1 MDGMNQNN
9 NPYEQQP
16 DAYQTNSPYQQS
28 EAQQM
33 NSPYQPNDAQ
43 QTGNPYMPQDNYG
56 MPPVQPYNPNGQKK
70 GIGVK
75 LAVGIA
81 CVVVL
86 LVAVCVGVLA
96 YSRNTPSYKVR
107 KGIENLGKELVAIK
121 NPLTEKLGLSDI
133 ILMMQEDGGH
143 VDTKL
148 DFTIELPIFGDTT
161 IDTTMG
167 IDTDFYKDMHAKELS
182 ADTSLSVMN
191 IEFAHL
197 NIYAND
203 EVFCFSLPE
212 LFIEDMYIE
221 NENVI
226 SQYNNSILAGGS
238 ELDMEDFSINLFPD
252 ENAGIKM
259 RDWRNLSTALGGFE
273 KDFSAFQDAMTVE
286 KVEKGLYRVSYPAKE
301 TDRMLK
307 SLLENYGKLSGT
319 EEELDVWKEYKTLVL
334 SDVNLLFEIDNN
346 NRIDS
351 IMLENPLEV
360 LDGEA
365 SFEAEVFFLGEE
377 RSVDKVQGKFVGN
390 GLDGKT
396 REAIWQV
403 QEVCDDDAYDVDV
416 DIKLTEEDK
425 TIGKLKFVMNCDA
438 VKEKVGITCSF
449 KDEDSEMDIVL
460 KSSIDDY
467 DKGESIEIDL
477 DEITVSF
484 ISDDD
489 NESSF
494 KISGDILVE
503 PLQGKIEPSVEPET
517 AFFEMSL
524 YDWMDIVKELSDAYG
539 GILDALL
546 W

>member
-9 NPYEQQP
+9 NNPYGQQP
-16 DAYQTNSPYQQS
+16 DAYQTNNPYQQS
-28 EAQQM
+28 DAQQM
-33 NSPYQPNDAQ
+33 NNPYQQSDAQ
-43 QTGNPYMPQDNYG
+43 QMNNPYQPQDNYSV
-56 MPPVQPYNPNGQKK
+56 PPVQPYNPNGPKK
-70 GIGVK
+70 GISVK
-75 LAVGIA
+75 LAIA
-81 CVVVL
+81 ISCVVVL
-86 LVAVCVGVLA
+86 LIAVCVGVLA

-107 KGIENLGKELVAIK
+107 KGIENLGKEMVEIK

-133 ILMMQEDGGH
+133 MLMMQEDGGH

-148 DFTIELPIFGDTT
+148 DFVIELPIFG
-161 IDTTMG
+161 DTTMG
-167 IDTDFYKDMHAKELS
+167 IDTDFYKDVNAKELS
-182 ADTSLSVMN
+182 ADTSLSVLN

-203 EVFCFSLPE
+203 EVFCFSVPE

-226 SQYNNSILAGGS
+226 SQYNNSILADGT

-252 ENAGIKM
+252 KDTGIRM
-259 RDWRNLSTALGGFE
+259 RDWRNLSTALGDFE
-273 KDFSAFQDAMTVE
+273 KDFTAFQDAMTIE
-286 KVEKGLYRVSYPAKE
+286 KVEKGLYRVTYPAKE

-319 EEELDVWKEYKTLVL
+319 EEELDIWKEYKTLVV
-334 SDVNLLFEIDNN
+334 SDVNLLLEIDNN

-365 SFEAEVFFLGEE
+365 SLEAEVFFLGES
-377 RSVDKVQGKFVGN
+377 RSIDKVQGKFVGN

-403 QEVCDDDAYDVDV
+403 QEVCSDDAYDVDV
-416 DIKLTEEDK
+416 DFKWTEEDK
-425 TIGKLKFVMNCDA
+425 TVGKMKFVMNCDA
-438 VKEKVGITCSF
+438 VKEKVGITCSI
-449 KDEDSEMDIVL
+449 KDDESEMDIVL

-477 DEITVSF
+477 DEITVSY
-484 ISDDD
+484 ISGDDS
-489 NESSF
+489 ESSF

-524 YDWMDIVKELSDAYG
+524 YDWMDIIEQLEDEYG
-539 GILDALL
+539 YLLDALL

>member
-1 MDGMNQNN
+1 MDGMNQNNN

-28 EAQQM
+28 DAQQM
-33 NSPYQPNDAQ
+33 HNPYQPNNAQ
-43 QTGNPYMPQDNYG
+43 QAGNPYIPQDNYG
-56 MPPVQPYNPNGQKK
+56 IPPVQPYNPGGQKK

-75 LAVGIA
+75 LAIGIA

-86 LVAVCVGVLA
+86 LIAVCVGVLA

-107 KGIENLGKELVAIK
+107 KGIENLGKELLEVK

-161 IDTTMG
+161 MG
-167 IDTDFYKDMHAKELS
+167 IDTDFYKDVNAKELS

-203 EVFCFSLPE
+203 EVFCFSIPE

-226 SQYNNSILAGGS
+226 SQYNNSILADGE

-252 ENAGIKM
+252 ENVGIKM
-259 RDWRNLSTALGGFE
+259 RDWRKLSTALGDFE
-273 KDFSAFQDAMTVE
+273 KDFTAFQDAMTIE
-286 KVEKGLYRVSYPAKE
+286 KVEKGLYRVTYPAKE

-307 SLLENYGKLSGT
+307 SLLKNYGKLSGT

-360 LDGEA
+360 LDGKA
-365 SFEAEVFFLGEE
+365 SFEAEVFFMGEE

-438 VKEKVGITCSF
+438 VKEKVGITCTF
-449 KDEDSEMDIVL
+449 KDEGSEIDIVL

-489 NESSF
+489 SESSF

-517 AFFEMSL
+517 ALFEMSED
-524 YDWMDIVKELSDAYG
+524 DWMDIIDQLRDEYG
-539 GILDALL
+539 YLLDALL

>member
-9 NPYEQQP
+9 NNLYGQQA
-16 DAYQTNSPYQQS
+16 DTYQNS
-28 EAQQM
+28 
-33 NSPYQPNDAQ
+33 NPYQPQN
-43 QTGNPYMPQDNYG
+43 NYG
-56 MPPVQPYNPNGQKK
+56 VPPVQPYNPNGPKK
-70 GIGVK
+70 GFGVK
-75 LAVGIA
+75 LAIGIA
-81 CVVVL
+81 CAVVL
-86 LVAVCVGVLA
+86 LIAVCVGVLM

-107 KGIENLGKELVAIK
+107 KGIENLGKELVEIK
-121 NPLTEKLGLSDI
+121 NPLAEKLGLADI
-133 ILMMQEDGGH
+133 MLMMQEDGGH

-161 IDTTMG
+161 VG
-167 IDTDFYKDMHAKELS
+167 IDTDFYKDVHAKELS
-182 ADTSLSVMN
+182 ADTSLSVLN

-203 EVFCFSLPE
+203 EVFCFSVPE

-226 SQYNNSILAGGS
+226 SQYNNSILADGS

-252 ENAGIKM
+252 KDTGITM
-259 RDWRNLSTALGGFE
+259 RDWRNLTTTLGDFE
-273 KDFSAFQDAMTVE
+273 KDFTALRDAMTIE
-286 KVEKGLYRVSYPAKE
+286 KVEKGLYRVTFPAKE
-301 TDRMLK
+301 VDRMVK
-307 SLLENYGKLSGT
+307 DFMEYYEDVADYGGVNTSARELS
-319 EEELDVWKEYKTLVL
+319 EILKEYKKLVT
-334 SDVNLLFEIDNN
+334 SDVNLLFEIDSH
-346 NRIDS
+346 NRINS
-351 IMLENPLEV
+351 IMLENPLEA

-377 RSVDKVQGKFVGN
+377 RSADKVQGKFVGN
-390 GLDGKT
+390 GVDGKR

-403 QEVCDDDAYDVDV
+403 QEVCSDDAYDVDV
-416 DIKLTEEDK
+416 DFKWTEEDE
-425 TIGKLKFVMNCDA
+425 TVGKVKFVMNCDA
-438 VKEKVGITCSF
+438 VKDKVNITCSI
-449 KDEDSEMDIVL
+449 KDDESETDIVM
-460 KSSIDDY
+460 KSRIDDY

-477 DEITVSF
+477 DEISVIY

-489 NESSF
+489 RESSF

-524 YDWMDIVKELSDAYG
+524 YDWMDIIEQLNDEYG
-539 GILDALL
+539 YLLDALL

>member
-9 NPYEQQP
+9 NNPYGQQP
-16 DAYQTNSPYQQS
+16 DAYQTGNPYQAN
-28 EAQQM
+28 EAQQV
-33 NSPYQPNDAQ
+33 NNPYQASDAQ
-43 QTGNPYMPQDNYG
+43 QVSNPYMPQDNYG
-56 MPPVQPYNPNGQKK
+56 MPPVQPYNPKGQKK

-81 CVVVL
+81 CVIVL
-86 LVAVCVGVLA
+86 LIAVCVGVLA
-96 YSRNTPSYKVR
+96 YSRSTPSYKVR
-107 KGIENLGKELVAIK
+107 KGIENLGKELVSVK
-121 NPLTEKLGLSDI
+121 NPLTEKVGLDDI
-133 ILMMQEDGGH
+133 MLMLQTDGGH

-148 DFTIELPIFGDTT
+148 DFTIELPIFGD
-161 IDTTMG
+161 ITMG
-167 IDTDFYKDMHAKELS
+167 LDTDYYKDVHAKELS

-197 NIYAND
+197 NVYAND
-203 EVFCFSLPE
+203 EVFCFSVPE

-226 SQYNNSILAGGS
+226 SQYNNSILADGE

-259 RDWRNLSTALGGFE
+259 RDWRNLTTALGDFE
-273 KDFSAFQDAMTVE
+273 KDFSAFQDAMTIE
-286 KVEKGLYRVSYPAKE
+286 KVEKGLYRVTYPAKE

-319 EEELDVWKEYKTLVL
+319 EEELDVWKEYKTLVV
-334 SDVNLLFEIDNN
+334 SDVNLLFEINSN

-365 SFEAEVFFLGEE
+365 SFEAEVFFLGEK

-403 QEVCDDDAYDVDV
+403 QEECDDDAYDVDV

-438 VKEKVGITCSF
+438 VKEKVGITCTF
-449 KDEDSEMDIVL
+449 KDDESEMGIVL
-460 KSSIDDY
+460 KSSVDDY

-477 DEITVSF
+477 DEITVSI

-489 NESSF
+489 SESSY

-524 YDWMDIVKELSDAYG
+524 YDWMDIIEQLKDEYG
-539 GILDALL
+539 YLLDALL